1 MGETIEKINE
11 EIREVEN
18 QRDFYV
24 GMIDLIVATL
34 KKNGICFDVEYGQ
47 PNPVPVMVDGKIHY
61 EPNTIIAGLKLN
73 CSEHDEKLIENH
85 MDFPSEPIEC
95 ATMLINAS
103 FEYKTNSIQR
113 ALGAGET
120 SRAEYYSPSDLRQIA
135 EHLLVYCN
143 HAESEN
149 D

>member
-1 MGETIEKINE
+1 MGETIDKINE

-47 PNPVPVMVDGKIHY
+47 PNSVPVMVGDKVHY
-61 EPNTIIAGLKLN
+61 DPNTIIAGLKLN
-73 CSEHDEKLIENH
+73 CTEHDEKLIENH
-85 MDFPSEPIEC
+85 VELPSEPIEC
-95 ATMLINAS
+95 ATMLITAD
-103 FEYKTNSIQR
+103 FEYNSSVIQK
-113 ALGAGET
+113 AFGAGEK
-120 SRAEYYSPSDLRQIA
+120 SRANYYSPSDLRQIA